1 MDALAR
7 GSRTILS
14 SVALIVLVLAFVLGV
29 LPALLAAAAR
39 VQS

>member
-14 SVALIVLVLAFVLGV
+14 SVALILLAAAFVLGA
-29 LPALLAAAAR
+29 LPALLAAAGR
-39 VQS
+39 VHS